1 MPKVLIVDDDE
12 DLLEMVSMILS
23 RAGMDVHTA
32 YKATHFH
39 ETILQIKP
47 DLILM
52 DIYLDD
58 LDGRELCREIKLL
71 KEFAKIPVIL
81 YSAGVISADTIT
93 TSLADE
99 FMHKPFDNAQ
109 LLKKINA
116 LCV

>member
-1 MPKVLIVDDDE
+1 MPRVLIVDDDE

-23 RAGMDVHTA
+23 RSGMEVHTA
-32 YKATHFH
+32 NKAINFH
-39 ETILQIKP
+39 EMISKIKP

-71 KEFAKIPVIL
+71 NEFAKIPVIL
-81 YSAGVISADTIT
+81 YSAGVIPTDTIT

-99 FMHKPFDNAQ
+99 FMLKPFDNAQ

-116 LCV
+116 LCA

>member
-1 MPKVLIVDDDE
+1 MPRVLIVDDDE
-12 DLLEMVSMILS
+12 DLLEMVSMILIRS
-23 RAGMDVHTA
+23 GIEVHTA
-32 YKATHFH
+32 YKANNFQ
-39 ETILQIKP
+39 ETILQVKP

-81 YSAGVISADTIT
+81 YSAGIIPADTII

-99 FMHKPFDNAQ
+99 FMLKPFDNAQ

-116 LCV
+116 LCA

>member
-1 MPKVLIVDDDE
+1 
-12 DLLEMVSMILS
+12 MILGHS
-23 RAGMDVHTA
+23 GMDVHTA
-32 YKATHFH
+32 AKVTNFH
-39 ETILQIKP
+39 EMISQVNP

-58 LDGRELCREIKLL
+58 FDGRELCREMKLL

-81 YSAGVISADTIT
+81 YSAGIIPADTIT

-99 FMHKPFDNAQ
+99 FMLKPFDNAQ

-116 LCV
+116 LCA

>member
-1 MPKVLIVDDDE
+1 MPRVLIVDDDE

-23 RAGMDVHTA
+23 RAGMDVHSA
-32 YKATHFH
+32 YKATNLQ
-39 ETILQIKP
+39 ETILEIKP

-71 KEFAKIPVIL
+71 KEFAKIPIVL
-81 YSAGVISADTIT
+81 YSAGVISDDTIK

-99 FMHKPFDNAQ
+99 FILKPFNNAQ
-109 LLKKINA
+109 LLKTINA
-116 LCV
+116 LCA

>member
-1 MPKVLIVDDDE
+1 MPRVLIVDDDE

-23 RAGMDVHTA
+23 RAGMEVRTA
-32 YKATHFH
+32 YKATNFQ

-58 LDGRELCREIKLL
+58 LDGRELCREIKSLN
-71 KEFAKIPVIL
+71 EFSKIPVIL
-81 YSAGVISADTIT
+81 YSAGVIPIDTIT

-99 FMHKPFDNAQ
+99 FMLKPFDNAQ
-109 LLKKINA
+109 LLEKINA
-116 LCV
+116 LCA